1 MLFSI
6 QDSGL
11 HWSADA
17 FFWNLGGKCGVIW
30 VSMTTHD
37 TEVFDPRD
45 LAQVDRLELMAS
57 RVVDGLLAGR
67 HRSELKGGSAEFTE
81 HRGYVPGDEIRL
93 IDWKVYGKSDRYYI
107 KQYIEQTCLQV
118 IVALDASGS
127 MVFGLK
133 GTSKFQYGRA
143 ITACLTRLVLRQSDS
158 AGLAVV
164 GRSVGKYIPPRANP
178 NHFQAI
184 LEALRTAKPGGE
196 TALAET
202 LTDLARRIKRR
213 GLVVLLSDCFDDLDA
228 LKQALKFLR
237 GRGHEIILFH
247 TMAAEELTFDFGGWS
262 RFECLEVDGRRIDLD
277 PGLIRGDYLE
287 NVRKFLADLKHICG
301 ETGCDYYP
309 LPTDKPLGVALAHY
323 LKRRMARL
331 KQT

>member
-1 MLFSI
+1 M
-6 QDSGL
+6 
-11 HWSADA
+11 
-17 FFWNLGGKCGVIW
+17 
-30 VSMTTHD
+30 MTAG

-45 LAQVDRLELMAS
+45 LAAVERLELLAS

-118 IVALDASGS
+118 IVALDGSGS
-127 MVFGLK
+127 MAFGLK
-133 GTSKFQYGRA
+133 GSSKFQYARA
-143 ITACLTRLVLRQSDS
+143 VAACLTRLVLRQSDS
-158 AGLAVV
+158 AGLAVL
-164 GRSVGKYIPPRANP
+164 GRTYIPPRANA

-184 LEALRTAKPGGE
+184 IESLRSAAPSGE
-196 TALAET
+196 TSLAAN
-202 LTDLARRIKRR
+202 LTELAQRIKRR
-213 GLVVLLSDCFDDLDA
+213 GLLVLLSDCFDDLDS
-228 LKQALKFLR
+228 LKQAIKFLR

-247 TMAAEELTFDFGGWS
+247 TMAPEELNFDFGGWS
-262 RFECLEVDGRRIDLD
+262 RFECLEVDGRRLDLD
-277 PGLIRGDYLE
+277 PAVIRSDYLE
-287 NVRKFLADLKHICG
+287 HVRKFLADLKHLCG
-301 ETGCDYYP
+301 ETGCDYQP
-309 LPTDKPLGVALAHY
+309 LPTDQPLGVVLSHY

>member
-1 MLFSI
+1 
-6 QDSGL
+6 
-11 HWSADA
+11 
-17 FFWNLGGKCGVIW
+17 
-30 VSMTTHD
+30 MTTVD

-45 LAQVDRLELMAS
+45 LAQVERLELMAS

-127 MVFGLK
+127 MAFGGSA
-133 GTSKFQYGRA
+133 GTLRPTKFEYARA
-143 ITACLTRLVLRQSDS
+143 VAACLLRLVLRQSDS

-164 GRSVGKYIPPRANP
+164 GRSLGKYIPPRANP

-184 LEALRTAKPGGE
+184 LQAVRSAKPGGE

-202 LTDLARRIKRR
+202 LTELARRIKRR
-213 GLVVLLSDCFDDLDA
+213 GLVVLLSDCFDELDS
-228 LKQALKFLR
+228 LKQAMKFLR
-237 GRGHEIILFH
+237 GRGHEIIVFH

-277 PGLIRGDYLE
+277 PAVIRSDYLE
-287 NVRKFLADLKHICG
+287 NVRKFLADLKHLCG
-301 ETGCDYYP
+301 ETGCDYHP
-309 LPTDKPLGVALAHY
+309 LPTDKSLGVALAHY

>member
-1 MLFSI
+1 M
-6 QDSGL
+6 
-11 HWSADA
+11 
-17 FFWNLGGKCGVIW
+17 
-30 VSMTTHD
+30 MTLD
-37 TEVFDPRD
+37 TEVFDSRD

-127 MVFGLK
+127 MAFGST
-133 GTSKFQYGRA
+133 GAARPAKFQYARA
-143 ITACLTRLVLRQSDS
+143 VAACLLRLVLRQSDS

-184 LEALRTAKPGGE
+184 LEALRTTNPGGE

-237 GRGHEIILFH
+237 GRGHEIIVFH

-262 RFECLEVDGRRIDLD
+262 RFECLEVNGRRIDLD
-277 PGLIRGDYLE
+277 PGLVRNDYLE
-287 NVRKFLADLKHICG
+287 NVRKFLADLKYMCG
-301 ETGCDYYP
+301 ETGCDYHP

>member
-1 MLFSI
+1 M
-6 QDSGL
+6 
-11 HWSADA
+11 
-17 FFWNLGGKCGVIW
+17 
-30 VSMTTHD
+30 MTVD

-45 LAQVDRLELMAS
+45 LAQVERLELMAS

-127 MVFGLK
+127 MGFGFK
-133 GTSKFQYGRA
+133 GPSKFQYARA
-143 ITACLTRLVLRQSDS
+143 VAACLMRLVLRQSDS
-158 AGLAVV
+158 AGLAVL

-184 LEALRTAKPGGE
+184 LQALRSAKSGGE
-196 TALAET
+196 TALAES
-202 LTDLARRIKRR
+202 LTDLARRIRRR
-213 GLVVLLSDCFDDLDA
+213 GLVVLLSDCFDDLNS

-237 GRGHEIILFH
+237 RRGHEIILFH
-247 TMAAEELTFDFGGWS
+247 IMAAEELTFDFGGWS
-262 RFECLEVDGRRIDLD
+262 RFECLEVDGRCIDLD
-277 PGLIRGDYLE
+277 PAVIRSDYLE
-287 NVRKFLADLKHICG
+287 NVRKFLGDLKHLCG
-301 ETGCDYYP
+301 ETGCDYQP

>member
-1 MLFSI
+1 
-6 QDSGL
+6 
-11 HWSADA
+11 
-17 FFWNLGGKCGVIW
+17 
-30 VSMTTHD
+30 MTTVD

-127 MVFGLK
+127 MGFGLK
-133 GTSKFQYGRA
+133 GPSKFQYARA
-143 ITACLTRLVLRQSDS
+143 VAACLMRLVLRQSDS

-164 GRSVGKYIPPRANP
+164 GRSLGKYIPPRANP

-184 LEALRTAKPGGE
+184 LTALQTARTGGD
-196 TALAET
+196 TALAEC

-213 GLVVLLSDCFDDLDA
+213 GLVVVLSDCFDDLGS

-277 PGLIRGDYLE
+277 PAVIRSDYLE
-287 NVRKFLADLKHICG
+287 NVRKFLADLKYICG
-301 ETGCDYYP
+301 ETGCDYQP